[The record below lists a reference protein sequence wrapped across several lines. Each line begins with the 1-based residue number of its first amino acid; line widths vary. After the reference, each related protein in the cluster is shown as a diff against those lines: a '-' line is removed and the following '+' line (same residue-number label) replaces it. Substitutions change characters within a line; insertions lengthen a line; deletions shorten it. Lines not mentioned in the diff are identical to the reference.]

1 METCQIGLVVETSVL
16 SDLVGGG
23 NLTSATTSQ
32 DNQLTA
38 RFLHFSLNP
47 LIHLIWFWDSI
58 YIVYCLLADL
68 LAAGLFTE
76 QLIDPNPGTQLHF
89 TVFSK
94 SSTEKHSDMLTS
106 AVGAFSARRATRP
119 NQVNNQQASRLAG
132 RLAGPYFTCAIF
144 TPPPSPTAIL
154 PWGIGCV
161 TGARLLPLAAAGL
174 GCSMHQNQV
183 HRPTEILD
191 QGRGVTGP
199 GYCSQRRRRKPAA
212 RGAQAVKQSEPG
224 VIAASWNHT

>member
-1 METCQIGLVVETSVL
+1 MILILVL
-16 SDLVGGG
+16 SSISQFSQ
-23 NLTSATTSQ
+23 NLQQKSIQRCSP
-32 DNQLTA
+32 QL
-38 RFLHFSLNP
+38 LEPSL
-47 LIHLIWFWDSI
+47 
-58 YIVYCLLADL
+58 
-68 LAAGLFTE
+68 
-76 QLIDPNPGTQLHF
+76 PG
-89 TVFSK
+89 
-94 SSTEKHSDMLTS
+94 EPP
-106 AVGAFSARRATRP
+106 GP

-224 VIAASWNHT
+224 VIAASQNRYLYLELEVYAPTSSWRP

>member
-1 METCQIGLVVETSVL
+1 M
-16 SDLVGGG
+16 SDWIGGG
-23 NLTSATTSQ
+23 NLTCAGTRSQ

-106 AVGAFSARRATRP
+106 AVGAFSARRASRP
-119 NQVNNQQASRLAG
+119 KPSQQSAGKQAGWQAG
-132 RLAGPYFTCAIF
+132 RSLFHLRHFHSSAFSHRYPALGH
-144 TPPPSPTAIL
+144 
-154 PWGIGCV
+154 
-161 TGARLLPLAAAGL
+161 RLCNWRAAAAL
-174 GCSMHQNQV
+174 GCCWSWLQHA
-183 HRPTEILD
+183 P
-191 QGRGVTGP
+191 
-199 GYCSQRRRRKPAA
+199 
-212 RGAQAVKQSEPG
+212 EPG
-224 VIAASWNHT
+224 PPAD